1 MQLEGDISTDLAN
14 GAVVF
19 LEVGDDDVSVR
30 EAATL
35 DDLVMRFGLF
45 HITATWSYSDVRVE
59 LPLHVSHGDGLSG
72 EVQVNVVQ
80 ITSFLRCQER

>member
-19 LEVGDDDVSVR
+19 LEVGDDDVSVG

-35 DDLVMRFGLF
+35 DNLVMGFGLF
-45 HITATWSYSDVRVE
+45 HITATWSYSDV
-59 LPLHVSHGDGLSG
+59 
-72 EVQVNVVQ
+72 
-80 ITSFLRCQER
+80 

>member
-1 MQLEGDISTDLAN
+1 MQLEGDISTDLAD

-35 DDLVMRFGLF
+35 DDLVMRFGLLY
-45 HITATWSYSDVRVE
+45 ITATWSYSDV
-59 LPLHVSHGDGLSG
+59 
-72 EVQVNVVQ
+72 
-80 ITSFLRCQER
+80 